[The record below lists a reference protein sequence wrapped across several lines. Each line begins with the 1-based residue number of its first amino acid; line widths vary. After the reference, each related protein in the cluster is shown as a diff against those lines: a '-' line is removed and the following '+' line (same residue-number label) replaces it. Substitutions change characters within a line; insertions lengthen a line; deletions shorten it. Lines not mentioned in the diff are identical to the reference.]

1 MLAELRTY
9 TLTAEGREPM
19 LRQFE
24 EVSRPI
30 FADLGM
36 TVHGPWLRPL
46 KKGEVFVYVAE
57 FADAADRDAKWA
69 AFREH
74 PDWVRAQ
81 AEQAAAGLPAPI
93 AAMETVELTR

>member
-9 TLTAEGREPM
+9 TLTPEGRPAM

-30 FADLGM
+30 FAEIGM

-46 KKGEVFVYVAE
+46 TKGEVFVYIAE
-57 FADAADRDAKWA
+57 FQDSLDRDEKWN
-69 AFREH
+69 AFRQH
-74 PDWVRAQ
+74 PDWVAAQ
-81 AEQAAAGLPAPI
+81 AAQASSGVPSPI

>member
-9 TLTAEGREPM
+9 TLTADGREPM

-30 FADLGM
+30 FADIGIV
-36 TVHGPWLRPL
+36 VHGPWLRSL

-57 FADAADRDAKWA
+57 FDSPDDRDAKWA

-74 PDWVRAQ
+74 PDWVQAQ
-81 AEQAAAGLPAPI
+81 AREAASGSPGPI
-93 AAMETVELTR
+93 AAMETVELSR